1 MLVSGWTNNNNSV
14 FLSYWC
20 FLHYHPICSCQHRGK
35 TENGVIKE
43 HGLSITGA
51 TFVLNKVVHCYFSY
65 RHCTHLLMHDDGQL
79 SGEVPVVGLHLIVIF
94 LLVLFDQPLVHS
106 QPLTAGVHELP
117 DEGCDRVFLVPLQSD
132 MQRTECE
139 SLTWQDIFSVDHNLN
154 AETHRGN
161 EQTDGRE
168 VKSEFYICKRF
179 RH

>member
-94 LLVLFDQPLVHS
+94 LLVLFDQPLVDAQAVAARLHKMPAQKQDCVLRCDEAWS
-106 QPLTAGVHELP
+106 TFAHTLWAVGISSHLKTSFSCLTLLSGY
-117 DEGCDRVFLVPLQSD
+117 FLALASSRKARAYASGPA
-132 MQRTECE
+132 
-139 SLTWQDIFSVDHNLN
+139 LT
-154 AETHRGN
+154 
-161 EQTDGRE
+161 
-168 VKSEFYICKRF
+168 
-179 RH
+179 